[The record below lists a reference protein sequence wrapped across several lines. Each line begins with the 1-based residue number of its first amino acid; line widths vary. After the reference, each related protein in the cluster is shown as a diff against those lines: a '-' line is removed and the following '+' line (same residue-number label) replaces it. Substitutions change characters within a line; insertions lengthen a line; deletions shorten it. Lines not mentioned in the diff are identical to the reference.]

1 MKRYALKRLLL
12 GLLTLIGVSMIIFVA
27 VRLSG
32 DPVLLLVSPDASEG
46 EMQKVRIELGLDKPI
61 PVQYVIFM
69 KNSLKGDFGRSTRY
83 RMPALELVIRRIPAT
98 VQLAF
103 LAFAVST
110 ILGITIGVISATK
123 PGSWL
128 DLSGKTF
135 AMVGQAMPEFWI
147 GIMAILVFSVKLGW
161 LPTSGRGGLQHL
173 ILPSLT
179 LGWFSAA
186 SIVRLTRS
194 SMLQVMGSEY
204 IKTAHLKGNPEWVVV
219 WRHALRNALIPIV
232 AMGGMQLGRL
242 LGGAV
247 IVESIFGWP
256 GLGQLVLEGIN
267 SRDFSVVQTGVFIT
281 STIFIL
287 LNLAVDLT
295 YGIID
300 PRIRYE

>member
-1 MKRYALKRLLL
+1 VKRYALKRLLL

-32 DPVLLLVSPDASEG
+32 DPVLLLVSPDASQE
-46 EMQKVRIELGLDKPI
+46 EIRRVRNELGLDQPI
-61 PVQYVIFM
+61 PVQYVVFIR
-69 KNSLKGDFGRSTRY
+69 NSLRGDFGRSTRY
-83 RMPALELVIRRIPAT
+83 RMPALELVLKRLPAT
-98 VQLAF
+98 VQLAL
-103 LAFAVST
+103 LAFAVSVT
-110 ILGITIGVISATK
+110 LGITIGVISATK

-128 DLSGKTF
+128 DFSGKSF
-135 AMVGQAMPEFWI
+135 AMIGQAMPEFWI
-147 GIMAILVFSVKLGW
+147 GIMAILIFSVKLGW

-186 SIVRLTRS
+186 SIMRLTRS

-204 IKTAHLKGNPEWVVV
+204 IKTAHLKGNPERVVV

-247 IVESIFGWP
+247 IVETIFGWP
-256 GLGQLVLEGIN
+256 GLGQLILEGIN
-267 SRDFSVVQTGVFIT
+267 TRDFSVVQTGVFIT
-281 STIFIL
+281 STVFIM
-287 LNLAVDLT
+287 LNLVVDLT
-295 YGIID
+295 YGVID

>member
-1 MKRYALKRLLL
+1 MKRYIIKRLWL
-12 GLLTLIGVSMIIFVA
+12 GLLTLIGVSMIIFIA

-32 DPVLLLVSPDASEG
+32 DPVLLLVAPDATDQEI
-46 EMQKVRIELGLDKPI
+46 EQMKVELGLDKPV

-83 RMPALELVIRRIPAT
+83 RRPALELVLDRLPAT
-98 VQLAF
+98 IQLAL
-103 LAFAVST
+103 LAFMVSIT
-110 ILGITIGVISATK
+110 LGITIGVTSVTK
-123 PGSWL
+123 SGSWFDFL
-128 DLSGKTF
+128 GKAF
-135 AMVGQAMPEFWI
+135 AMMGQAMPEFWI
-147 GIMAILVFSVKLGW
+147 GIMAMLVFSVQLGW
-161 LPTSGRGGLQHL
+161 LPTSGRGGIEHL
-173 ILPSLT
+173 ILPSST

-186 SIVRLTRS
+186 AIMRLTRS

-204 IKTAHLKGNPEWVVV
+204 IKTARLKGNPERIVV

-247 IVESIFGWP
+247 IVETIFGWP
-256 GLGQLVLEGIN
+256 GLGQLILEAI
-267 SRDFSVVQTGVFIT
+267 STRDYSVVQTGVFIT

-287 LNLAVDLT
+287 LNLTVDLT

>member
-1 MKRYALKRLLL
+1 MKRYVLKRLLL

-32 DPVLLLVSPDASEG
+32 DPVLLLLAPDATEQ
-46 EMQKVRIELGLDKPI
+46 EIQKARVELGLDKPI

-83 RMPALELVIRRIPAT
+83 RRPALELVAKRLPAT
-98 VQLAF
+98 IQLAL
-103 LAFAVST
+103 LAFAVSVT
-110 ILGITIGVISATK
+110 LGITIGVVSATK

-128 DLSGKTF
+128 DLAGKSF
-135 AMVGQAMPEFWI
+135 AMIGQAMPEFWI
-147 GIMAILVFSVKLGW
+147 GIMAILIFSVKLGW
-161 LPTSGRGGLQHL
+161 LPTSGRGGIEHL

-194 SMLQVMGSEY
+194 SMLGVMGSEY
-204 IKTAHLKGNPEWVVV
+204 IKTARLKGNPERVVV

-247 IVESIFGWP
+247 IVETIFGWP
-256 GLGQLVLEGIN
+256 GLGQLILEAIN
-267 SRDFSVVQTGVFIT
+267 SRDYSVVQTGVFIT
-281 STIFIL
+281 SAIFIM
-287 LNLAVDLT
+287 LNLAVDLM
-295 YGIID
+295 YGVID

>member
-32 DPVLLLVSPDASEG
+32 DPVLLLVSPDASQE
-46 EMQKVRIELGLDKPI
+46 EIRRVRNELGLDQPI
-61 PVQYVIFM
+61 PVQYVVFIR
-69 KNSLKGDFGRSTRY
+69 NSLRGDFGRSTRY
-83 RMPALELVIRRIPAT
+83 RMPALELVLKRLPAT
-98 VQLAF
+98 VQLAL
-103 LAFAVST
+103 LAFAVSVT
-110 ILGITIGVISATK
+110 LGITIGVISATK

-128 DLSGKTF
+128 DFSGKSF
-135 AMVGQAMPEFWI
+135 AMIGQAMPEFWI
-147 GIMAILVFSVKLGW
+147 GIMAILIFSVKLGW

-186 SIVRLTRS
+186 SIMRLTRS

-204 IKTAHLKGNPEWVVV
+204 IKTAHLKGNPERVVV

-247 IVESIFGWP
+247 IVETIFGWP
-256 GLGQLVLEGIN
+256 GLGQLILEGIN
-267 SRDFSVVQTGVFIT
+267 TRDFSVVQTGVFIT
-281 STIFIL
+281 STVFIM
-287 LNLAVDLT
+287 LNLVVDLT
-295 YGIID
+295 YGVID